1 MMGVVN
7 RQASGY
13 TCFVAEKKAAGLGTP
28 KYERRTTATWR
39 YFFVRMPLCVYFNG
53 RALAGTASAVPV
65 SFVPV
70 FQTCQVPALP
80 FGTGKRINATKET
93 CMKNATHFPLDQKS
107 ASAALSPAAADP
119 QPVRALAAHLEMIE
133 ANVQR
138 ARDMVCLFAYL
149 TQEVPDSSK
158 HIELDRQALRGVME
172 RICGDLDEALRSMD
186 QTSDLFSLIANKS
199 TT

>member
-1 MMGVVN
+1 MMDVVN

-28 KYERRTTATWR
+28 KYERRTTATRR

-80 FGTGKRINATKET
+80 FGTGKRINATKELS
-93 CMKNATHFPLDQKS
+93 MKDVTHSSLDQKS
-107 ASAALSPAAADP
+107 SPAASSPAAAEP

-138 ARDMVCLFAYL
+138 ARDAACLFAYL

-172 RICGDLDEALRSMD
+172 WIYGDLDEALQSMD
-186 QTSDLFSLIANKS
+186 QTSSLLSLIANKPNL
-199 TT
+199 